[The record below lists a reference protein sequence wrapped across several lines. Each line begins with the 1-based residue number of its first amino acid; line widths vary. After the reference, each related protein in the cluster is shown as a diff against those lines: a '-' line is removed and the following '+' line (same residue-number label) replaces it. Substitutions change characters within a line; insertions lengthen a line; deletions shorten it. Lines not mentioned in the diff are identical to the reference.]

1 MKNPCMQDPPC
12 PKRELGCQAKCPE
25 YLAFFAENRK
35 ADKEREQ
42 QAVIKDYCNYTY
54 YRVQKNL
61 NATKGAVT
69 VHHE

>member
-1 MKNPCMQDPPC
+1 MKNPCMQNPPC
-12 PKRELGCQAKCPE
+12 PKRELGCQAKCHE

-42 QAVIKDYCNYTY
+42 EAVIKDYRAGTY

-61 NATKGAVT
+61 NATKGAAT
-69 VHHE
+69 VH

>member
-35 ADKEREQ
+35 ADKEREKE
-42 QAVIKDYCNYTY
+42 AVIKDYRAGTY

-61 NATKGAVT
+61 NATKGASKAF
-69 VHHE
+69 